1 VGFEL
6 RALIPNY
13 LNDPV
18 CDNYSVLIVLPASKD
33 VVGARRPAASQE
45 AR

>member
-1 VGFEL
+1 MRAEL
-6 RALIPNY
+6 ATY

-45 AR
+45 AQ